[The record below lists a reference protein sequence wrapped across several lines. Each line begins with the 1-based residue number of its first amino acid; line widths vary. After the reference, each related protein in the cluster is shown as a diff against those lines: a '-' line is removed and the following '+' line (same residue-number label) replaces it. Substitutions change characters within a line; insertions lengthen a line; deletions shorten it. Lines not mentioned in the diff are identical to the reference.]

1 MDNILKAVVNKWGN
15 MLYCLVVR
23 ILIENIEVAIEEF
36 AYVQYN
42 HVRPHSYNNYKT
54 PYEARYGWC

>member
-1 MDNILKAVVNKWGN
+1 MVKEMQVVGGPNSTKEKSTRGQIHHKETAV
-15 MLYCLVVR
+15 
-23 ILIENIEVAIEEF
+23 EEF

-54 PYEARYGWC
+54 PYEARYGVA

>member
-1 MDNILKAVVNKWGN
+1 MKKV
-15 MLYCLVVR
+15 
-23 ILIENIEVAIEEF
+23 EEF

-54 PYEARYGWC
+54 PYEAWYGDKCPPMEKS

>member
-23 ILIENIEVAIEEF
+23 ILIENIEVQLNDKGDGE
-36 AYVQYN
+36 V
-42 HVRPHSYNNYKT
+42 
-54 PYEARYGWC
+54 

>member
-1 MDNILKAVVNKWGN
+1 MVNKWGN